1 MSTVSWPALVLA
13 AGLGTRL
20 GPIGQLRAK
29 AAVPVAGRP
38 IVVRILE
45 RLYQAGIR
53 DVVINLHHR
62 ADTVCRVVGDGSPW
76 NLHVRY
82 SWERHALGSAG
93 GPARALPLLA
103 ADRFFI
109 VNGDTMTDIDLAEL
123 AAAHVASGALAT
135 LAVAPADLSHYN
147 ALLADAG
154 QALVGSV
161 RRGTDV
167 ATLPRGS
174 RPWHFVGV
182 QAVDARAFAGV
193 VPDRSSDIIREMYPA
208 LVASRHRAARV
219 HPVTGTFV
227 DVGTPA
233 DYLSTALG
241 LAAEGHGED
250 DRGADTVI
258 APGARVTSSI
268 LWDRVT
274 VGEGADVSYCILTDD
289 VTVPAGAR
297 YHRQVITPDG
307 VTPL

>member
-1 MSTVSWPALVLA
+1 MSTASWPALVLA

-20 GPIGQLRAK
+20 GPIGRLRAK

-38 IVVRILE
+38 IIVRILE
-45 RLYQAGIR
+45 RLRQAGIR
-53 DVVINLHHR
+53 DVVVNLHHR
-62 ADTVCRVVGDGSPW
+62 ADTVCRVVGDGRRW
-76 NLHVRY
+76 DMRVRY
-82 SWERHALGSAG
+82 SWERQALGSAG

-103 ADRFFI
+103 AGRFFI
-109 VNGDTMTDIDLAEL
+109 VNGDTMTDIDLADL
-123 AAAHVASGALAT
+123 AAAHVESGALAT

-154 QALVGSV
+154 RALLGSAL
-161 RRGTDV
+161 RGTDT
-167 ATLPRGS
+167 ATLPAGS
-174 RPWHFVGV
+174 HPWHFVGV

-193 VPDRSSDIIREMYPA
+193 APDRPSDIIRELYPA
-208 LVASRHRAARV
+208 LVASRPGAVRV

-233 DYLSTALG
+233 DYLATALR
-241 LAAEGHGED
+241 LAASGDGTD
-250 DRGADTVI
+250 DRGADAVI

-274 VGEGADVSYCILTDD
+274 VGANADVSHCILTDD

>member
-38 IVVRILE
+38 IIVRILE
-45 RLYQAGIR
+45 RLRQAGIR

-62 ADTVCRVVGDGSPW
+62 ADTVCRVVGDGTPW
-76 NLHVRY
+76 DMRVRY
-82 SWERHALGSAG
+82 SWERQALGSAG

-123 AAAHVASGALAT
+123 ATAHVSSAALAT

-154 QALVGSV
+154 QALLGSV
-161 RRGTDV
+161 VRGTDV
-167 ATLPRGS
+167 ATLPVGA

-193 VPDRSSDIIREMYPA
+193 APDRPFDIIREMYPA
-208 LVASRHRAARV
+208 LVASRPGAVRV

-233 DYLSTALG
+233 DYLATALQLTASG
-241 LAAEGHGED
+241 DGVD
-250 DRGADTVI
+250 DRGADLVI
-258 APGARVTSSI
+258 APDARVTSSI

-274 VGEGADVSYCILTDD
+274 IGSGANISHCIVTDD
-289 VTVPAGAR
+289 VKVPEGAR
-297 YHRQVITPDG
+297 YHRQVVTPDG